1 MNLPYILSTPLIIR
15 IQTKIKAEDDSF
27 CFIFL
32 QTTHV
37 QTAKSRILRE
47 ISGDEDVALSDRS
60 ISRFSNIEHDYS
72 NIRREYGTKISGR
85 SRRWSHRRRLG
96 AIFSPWSGWS
106 HCDYQCQQR
115 RERHCRVR
123 KKCGHSKHIEERRC
137 PHFA

>member
-1 MNLPYILSTPLIIR
+1 MFLF
-15 IQTKIKAEDDSF
+15 SF
-27 CFIFL
+27 

-37 QTAKSRILRE
+37 QAAKSRILRE
-47 ISGDEDVALSDRS
+47 ISGDVVLPERSLSRL
-60 ISRFSNIEHDYS
+60 SNVERDYP

-106 HCDYQCQQR
+106 RCDHQCQQF
-115 RERHCRVR
+115 RERYCYVR
-123 KKCGHSKHIEERRC
+123 KKCGYSKHIEERRC